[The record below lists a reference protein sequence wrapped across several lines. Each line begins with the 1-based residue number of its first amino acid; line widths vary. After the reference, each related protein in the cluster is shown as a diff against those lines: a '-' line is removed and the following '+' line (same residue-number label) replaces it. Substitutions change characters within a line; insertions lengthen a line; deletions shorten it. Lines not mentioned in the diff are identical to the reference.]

1 MTLERSSVRRPAVS
15 LRPAGPADAVA
26 LDRLLARS
34 YSRLMAEAY
43 PPAVLAAALPLIA
56 RANPDL
62 LADGNYYLAAD
73 PDGGEQAPL
82 FGAGGWSL
90 ARPGSGTVEP
100 GLAHIRHFAVDPD
113 ATGRRIGAALY
124 NRCQTAAQTVGVA
137 RMEVYASL
145 NAVGF
150 YARMGFTPIAP
161 IAIPFPSGVHFPAV
175 RMGREHVEAG

>member
-113 ATGRRIGAALY
+113 ATGRGIGAALY